1 MPSRDEQL
9 KANCLRGWK
18 MPWCTDCEGFIWYFI
33 TPEIS
38 TATLSPNKI
47 AQQQREWTII
57 QNIHYYYS
65 LQKCSSGNPIKRHKY
80 IKCKNSVYIFTL
92 YTINLRCYP
101 WHPLPFPTV
110 FSIYIFFSYFCIF
123 YTGCPLFKR
132 SSLKRSFLSRSW
144 ITASFD
150 PWISSSEAILAVLPV
165 FLGNP
170 LQNSTDKF
178 MNFPETIGS
187 HELLDK
193 ILPLVR
199 NMSLYLWN

>member
-38 TATLSPNKI
+38 TALLSPNKI

-92 YTINLRCYP
+92 YTINLRWYP

-110 FSIYIFFSYFCIF
+110 FSIYFFFLFLYFLYRLPVVQKVFFEAKFSFQILNHSILW
-123 YTGCPLFKR
+123 PLNLFIWGY
-132 SSLKRSFLSRSW
+132 SSSSACFLGKPPAKQYRQIHELSR
-144 ITASFD
+144 
-150 PWISSSEAILAVLPV
+150 
-165 FLGNP
+165 N
-170 LQNSTDKF
+170 
-178 MNFPETIGS
+178 
-187 HELLDK
+187 H
-193 ILPLVR
+193 R
-199 NMSLYLWN
+199 

>member
-47 AQQQREWTII
+47 AQQQREWMII

-80 IKCKNSVYIFTL
+80 IKCKNSLYIFTL

-110 FSIYIFFSYFCIF
+110 FSIYIFFLISVFFIPVARCSKGLLWSEVF
-123 YTGCPLFKR
+123 FPDPESQHPLTLE
-132 SSLKRSFLSRSW
+132 SLHLRLF
-144 ITASFD
+144 
-150 PWISSSEAILAVLPV
+150 
-165 FLGNP
+165 
-170 LQNSTDKF
+170 
-178 MNFPETIGS
+178 
-187 HELLDK
+187 
-193 ILPLVR
+193 
-199 NMSLYLWN
+199 